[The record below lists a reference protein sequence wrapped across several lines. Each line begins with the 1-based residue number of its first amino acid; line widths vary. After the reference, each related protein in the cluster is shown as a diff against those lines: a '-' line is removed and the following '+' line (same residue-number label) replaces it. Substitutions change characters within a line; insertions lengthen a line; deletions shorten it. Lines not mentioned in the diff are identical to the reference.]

1 MQVGAPHSHG
11 ALQDIGFFYERR
23 MKQITL
29 NNDSSSSYYEVFTMS
44 CEEIRRSEAATIIQ
58 RYYRRYRQRQISRK
72 FQIEHKRCSKAAI
85 IIQSCVRGYLAR
97 RRYNEMRKRKLE
109 KP

>member
-1 MQVGAPHSHG
+1 MIHRAHIMKFSLCH
-11 ALQDIGFFYERR
+11 ARR
-23 MKQITL
+23 YVEVKQPQ
-29 NNDSSSSYYEVFTMS
+29 SYK
-44 CEEIRRSEAATIIQ
+44 
-58 RYYRRYRQRQISRK
+58 RYRQRQISRK